1 MDLKMMLAG
10 VAAKYGEKA
19 AIISGESRLSYS
31 DLDKFSSRVAGTFLG
46 LGVKKGD
53 RIALMLPNSPEFAV
67 VYFGAAKIGAISVPM
82 DSKYRVDELASLFD
96 DCRPIVLAAEK
107 DTLHSLAPHLARF
120 GSIEHVIE
128 VGSEEQNRYLS
139 YQKIVSSG
147 PDSPPDVELT
157 PEDVAQI
164 GYTSGP
170 SFSPRGVMLSHR
182 SLLEEAVMSGDGY
195 KQTEK
200 DIMMLYALPM
210 FHVYGMVASF
220 LASIYR
226 GSTVVMVP
234 GTGLSIDSFMAAIE
248 REKGTMFLGVP
259 FIFALAVEMAEKEGI
274 KYDLSSLRL
283 CASAGAVLP
292 VDTKKRFKKL
302 YGMDIM
308 DCWGLTE
315 AVCHLTCP
323 PLNGHVE
330 IASVGKALSGWKL
343 RIVDDEG
350 NDLPAGRSG
359 EIVVSGPIMKGY
371 YNNPAATAEVIRN
384 GWLHT
389 GDVGRMDRDGNLY
402 ITGRKKET
410 IIVKGQNINPSDI
423 EAVLG
428 KHPRVADSVV
438 LGIPDKLRGEVV
450 GAVVALKPGETATE
464 AELRQFILERL
475 ISYKVPKQIFF
486 MSPLPRTAD
495 GRVDKEAI
503 RQRLKLPPVFQEA

>member
-1 MDLKMMLAG
+1 
-10 VAAKYGEKA
+10 
-19 AIISGESRLSYS
+19 
-31 DLDKFSSRVAGTFLG
+31 
-46 LGVKKGD
+46 
-53 RIALMLPNSPEFAV
+53 
-67 VYFGAAKIGAISVPM
+67 
-82 DSKYRVDELASLFD
+82 
-96 DCRPIVLAAEK
+96 
-107 DTLHSLAPHLARF
+107 
-120 GSIEHVIE
+120 
-128 VGSEEQNRYLS
+128 
-139 YQKIVSSG
+139 
-147 PDSPPDVELT
+147 
-157 PEDVAQI
+157 
-164 GYTSGP
+164 
-170 SFSPRGVMLSHR
+170 
-182 SLLEEAVMSGDGY
+182 
-195 KQTEK
+195 
-200 DIMMLYALPM
+200 
-210 FHVYGMVASF
+210 MVASF

-389 GDVGRMDRDGNLY
+389 GDMGRMDRDGNLY